1 MRLSSRW
8 FPSGLQ
14 EQAAWFE
21 NFYNQFSGLATSL
34 GFTTGDATA
43 VGEDNVVMQ
52 FLAGAVIE
60 VDVFE
65 KALRQYRRII
75 TEGDIGDPTPKVP
88 SNPELT
94 APTPVDTGIFE
105 RLNDLVERI
114 RVAPNYTDE
123 TGALLGIIPSK
134 SDSLAPA
141 DVKPTIKVFPAQSD
155 YHFSVVVE
163 KREKADMWNV
173 EVRRVGQ
180 EKWENVK
187 TASGK
192 SVDVHITPTADG
204 NTEQL
209 QVRVRLIKNNEDY
222 GQLSDVIYVTVNP

>member
-1 MRLSSRW
+1 MRPSPRW

-21 NFYNQFSGLATSL
+21 NFTTQFTALAAGL
-34 GFTTGDATA
+34 GFTGGEATA
-43 VGEDNVVMQ
+43 VGKDNDVMQ
-52 FLAGAVIE
+52 FLAEATVEVKAFEDAV
-60 VDVFE
+60 
-65 KALRQYRRII
+65 RQYRMII
-75 TEGDIGDPTPKVP
+75 TEGDIGDPTPSFP
-88 SNPELT
+88 ANPALT
-94 APTPVDTGIFE
+94 PAAAMPTGIFE

-114 RVAPNYTDE
+114 RVAPSYTNE

-134 SDSLAPA
+134 SDSLAPG
-141 DVKPTIKVFPAQSD
+141 DVKPVIKVFPAQSG

-180 EKWENVK
+180 EKWQNIK

-192 SVDVHITPTADG
+192 SVDVHIEPTTDG
-204 NTEQL
+204 APEQL
-209 QVRVRLIKNNEDY
+209 QVRVQLLKSNENY
-222 GQLSDVIYVTVNP
+222 GQMSDVVYVTVNP